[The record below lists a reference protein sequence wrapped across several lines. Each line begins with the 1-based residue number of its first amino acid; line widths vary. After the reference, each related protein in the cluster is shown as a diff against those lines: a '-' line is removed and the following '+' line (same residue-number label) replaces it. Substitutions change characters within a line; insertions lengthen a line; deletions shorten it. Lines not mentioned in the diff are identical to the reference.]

1 MCLSA
6 PKVPAPTPVIQRQA
20 YKDPVARGSLASG
33 LDPNAYRRM
42 IAGVATSA
50 QGIGPESTTRRVLA
64 GGDQVLAPV
73 LGGGPASGSVT
84 PAPIASGGGPAQGGQ
99 TGGAGVKK
107 NKPNGALAAFLAN
120 NIRAATGRSI
130 IPQAN

>member
-1 MCLSA
+1 MCLST
-6 PKVPAPTPVIQRQA
+6 PKVPAPTAVIQRQA
-20 YKDPVARGSLASG
+20 YKDPVSRGSLASG

-99 TGGAGVKK
+99 TGAGAKKRGLSSALAGVIYSRF
-107 NKPNGALAAFLAN
+107 GQQAA
-120 NIRAATGRSI
+120 
-130 IPQAN
+130 